1 MSIIKKLYIDTSRGQ
16 VHGRMTARR
25 SGLPLV
31 LLHQTASSSAMYER
45 LMAELSGELSADF
58 WLVALDTPGFGQ
70 SFVPAERPSTSLYA
84 TVFWEAL
91 AELNISSCH
100 LFGHHT
106 GAAIA
111 VQMAHDVAQA
121 APDRVGKL
129 ILSGP
134 PLLNEAQIERLRA
147 GLQPIVPD
155 ADGRFLSQTWQRLRH
170 KAPDAPLDLS
180 LRETLLTLQAGH
192 SYPLAY
198 EAVFDQPFAEQLAAL
213 SQPTLLLAGQQDSL
227 HACLQPAHALLPHS
241 TIRSLPHADGYLCDR
256 QPARAAAL
264 LRQFLGD

>member
-1 MSIIKKLYIDTSRGQ
+1 MSIIKKLYIETSRGQ
-16 VHGRMTARR
+16 VHGRMTARQF
-25 SGLPLV
+25 GLPLV
-31 LLHQTASSSAMYER
+31 LLHQTASSSAMYEK
-45 LMAELSGELSADF
+45 LMAEMAADLSADF

-70 SFVPAERPSTSLYA
+70 SFVPVERPSTAFYA
-84 TVFWEAL
+84 TVLWEAL
-91 AELNISSCH
+91 DQLDIGFCH

-111 VQMAHDVAQA
+111 VQMADA
-121 APDRVGKL
+121 APERVGKL

-134 PLLNEAQIERLRA
+134 PLLSEAPIKRLRA

-155 ADGRFLSQTWQRLRH
+155 ADGRFLSHTWQRLRH

-180 LRETLLTLQAGH
+180 LRETLLTIQAGH

-198 EAVFDQPFAEQLAAL
+198 EAVFDQPFAKQLASL
-213 SQPTLLLAGQQDSL
+213 SQPTLLLAGEQDSL

-241 TIRSLPHADGYLCDR
+241 TMRSLPNADGYLCDR
-256 QPARAAAL
+256 QPERVAAV
-264 LRQFLGD
+264 LREFLC